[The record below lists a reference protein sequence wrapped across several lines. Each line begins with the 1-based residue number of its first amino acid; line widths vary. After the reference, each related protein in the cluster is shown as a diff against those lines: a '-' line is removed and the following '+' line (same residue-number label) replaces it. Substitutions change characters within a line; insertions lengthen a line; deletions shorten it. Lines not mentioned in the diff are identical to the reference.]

1 MCFKMTALFEE
12 KLIKIATAKKR
23 VKERTPKACEF
34 LRTLARCPLIAKQAP
49 TGTRNS

>member
-1 MCFKMTALFEE
+1 MTALFD
-12 KLIKIATAKKR
+12 KNLIKIAATKKG
-23 VKERTPKACEF
+23 VKGRTPEASGF